1 MATMEKRVLENLE
14 KAGWHLKP
22 SAIADLLQDIREDE
36 ETARM
41 NERDL
46 EKRLRSDLLDTD
58 LCAIGARYLP
68 DAQALLHLHT
78 LQTPCILQVPNFI
91 SSLLFSSLLFSLLIF
106 LHKLKQNFY
115 QTCPAVR

>member
-78 LQTPCILQVPNFI
+78 LQTPCILQVPIFI
-91 SSLLFSSLLFSLLIF
+91 SSLLFSLLIF
-106 LHKLKQNFY
+106 LHKLKQSFY